1 MKKNRLKSTELF
13 FKRQLRR
20 TLNRLL
26 PVTPKPAP
34 NASEIKTVLLYRLDQ
49 RLGNGILLLPLLR
62 AIRETLPNAQIH
74 YLIHEPVANLFQETT
89 GDLIDQIWPYNQ
101 PALMKRPWRYLKLI
115 RQLRNASIDVAITSH
130 NPDNF
135 SLSQA
140 IFGRL
145 LYPRYLIG
153 FDARDSAKYYNVA
166 IKSSTDK
173 HYSDAMI
180 DLWRAIDNT
189 ATCRFGGFT
198 VADEIQQRLR
208 NKFPVYEDGGILIW
222 LGATGRK
229 VLNRQQIDLIHELV
243 EKKSKRPIY
252 FACGPA
258 DRPLLTQHQDEI
270 KNNTL
275 IWEGSLLETAAFFS
289 RFSLFLSGDT
299 GPMHLA
305 AALDVPT
312 LTIFSDSN
320 MTQYGYQDGQR
331 HISLQWDDSESFSG
345 AVDAALDRL
354 MK

>member
-13 FKRQLRR
+13 FKKQLRR

-26 PVTPKPAP
+26 PVTQKPVP
-34 NASEIKTVLLYRLDQ
+34 DASEIKTVLLYRLDQ

-62 AIRETLPNAQIH
+62 AIRETLPQAEIH

-89 GDLIDQIWPYNQ
+89 GDLIDRIWPYNQ
-101 PALMKRPWRYLKLI
+101 PALMKRPWKYLSLI

-145 LYPRYLIG
+145 LHPRFLIG
-153 FDARDSAKYYNVA
+153 FDARDSARYYNVA

-180 DLWRAIDNT
+180 DLWRTIDTT
-189 ATCRFGGFT
+189 ASCHFGGFT
-198 VADEIQQRLR
+198 VANEIQQRLQK
-208 NKFPVYEDGGILIW
+208 KFPEYEKDGILIW

-229 VLNRQQIDLIHELV
+229 VLNRQQIDLLHNLV
-243 EKKSKRPIY
+243 EKKSSQPIY

-258 DRPLLTQHQDEI
+258 DRPLLNQHRDEI

-312 LTIFSDSN
+312 LTIFRDSN
-320 MTQYGYQDGQR
+320 MIQYGYQDGLR
-331 HISLQWDDSESFSG
+331 HISLQWEAGKRFPDT
-345 AVDAALDRL
+345 VNAALEQL
-354 MK
+354 LK